1 MYTYWILLLL
11 GKGWDLS
18 QKLRA
23 TKFLRMRSKQRSPNF
38 SRKAWVGALLVA
50 GVAVV
55 SLPQCVAR
63 RTLGSSQS
71 SVLPSVISNAKE
83 AADFLQKLSDL
94 ADQYFFYPK
103 VNNPERVGV
112 LMGDLATK
120 AEGLGL
126 INTTGLR
133 YEFKAKRTVYG
144 RESNPFD
151 LLASYGQLMSLPA
164 GERPILSSAL
174 AGQLWSSPDGALDEN
189 LFTEL
194 QQAARDAAAAGSPVA
209 AKLQGRDTKGM
220 EGSIPVTRTE
230 YRYSGEFVST
240 ATRMAKAAPG
250 SATAVSAESERGEK
264 IKIRVRNYYDAVAD
278 QPAMAAA
285 HISAIGTLLPD
296 FASMPVKFWE
306 YKTTDGEDILETKSA
321 VKVRK
326 YRLPVYA
333 PDVRILSNE
342 TALEYAAQ
350 NYENQ
355 PNLTRAGEYGKSRD
369 SLKAQVLGLD
379 STAGRQAAVA
389 LIRAAGKSAKPGA
402 KVSLVQAILARPDVQ
417 ALFKDPF
424 KPTVPLLAAAAAE
437 QGQDPARPQRLG
449 ERFAAAFQKGTAL
462 VQGVQR
468 SVGTGPESDIQAMQR
483 WILGFWART
492 YVLTHWHS
500 DFLKPRAFDSNKSVL
515 VVDKERA
522 MTFTEGELGN
532 VTDALQLL
540 AAQSY
545 QWTDAMVA
553 ADLGLFQAL
562 EGLNS
567 FPTQYIMEYKRLSF
581 SVFVPAYKEV
591 HGPIEVQITLDQ
603 DIRLMDPVGERFKLP
618 GGSYLDNLDFAFP
631 ESSNSKIVMA
641 EVKFPAGTQTGL
653 EASPFMSAL
662 YRYRDKVVQGSRP
675 LSSETSGKNNVAV
688 NVLETAE
695 GRAARVWALLNNWR
709 EMALLGYT
717 DLQYNRLE
725 GFQPVLK
732 SLLEFNPFLQ
742 STAMQL
748 CNIWSSQQVKNQS
761 AACAV
766 SGNSGERL
774 APDKPL

>member
-1 MYTYWILLLL
+1 MNGKIVLKTGAPNGIPQRASGLL
-11 GKGWDLS
+11 
-18 QKLRA
+18 
-23 TKFLRMRSKQRSPNF
+23 
-38 SRKAWVGALLVA
+38 RKAKPLGILALLWA
-50 GVAVV
+50 GASLTHCVV
-55 SLPQCVAR
+55 SR
-63 RTLGSSQS
+63 RLDSSQS
-71 SVLPSVISNAKE
+71 SLLPSVISNAKE

-94 ADQYFFYPK
+94 ADHYFFYPK
-103 VNNPERVGV
+103 VNNPERVGT
-112 LMGDLATK
+112 LMGNLATD
-120 AEGLGL
+120 AERIGL

-133 YEFKAKRTVYG
+133 YEFKAKCTAYG

-151 LLASYGQLMSLPA
+151 LLASYDQILSLP
-164 GERPILSSAL
+164 EVNQPRVSAEL
-174 AGQLWSSPDGALDEN
+174 AAQLWSTPKTPIEGGN
-189 LFTEL
+189 LFSEL
-194 QQAARDAAAAGSPVA
+194 QAAARTTGAPFGEIF
-209 AKLQGRDTKGM
+209 KGRDTKGPD
-220 EGSIPVTRTE
+220 GSIPVTRTE

-240 ATRMAKAAPG
+240 ETRMAR
-250 SATAVSAESERGEK
+250 AEASSEGLDPALIDRGEK
-264 IKIRVRNYYDAVAD
+264 IKIRVRNYYDAFAD

-285 HISAIGTLLPD
+285 QISEIGSLLPD

-342 TALEYAAQ
+342 TALDYAAR

-355 PNLTRAGEYGKSRD
+355 PDLARAGEHGKSRE
-369 SLKAQVLGLD
+369 SLKAQVFGLD
-379 STAGRQAAVA
+379 SAAGRKAAVG
-389 LIRAAGKSAKPGA
+389 LIRAAGNAAKPGA
-402 KVSLVQAILARPDVQ
+402 KVSLVQAILARPNVQ

-424 KPTVPLLAAAAAE
+424 KPTVSLLGVAAE
-437 QGQDPARPQRLG
+437 QGEDAAKPKRLG
-449 ERFAAAFQKGTAL
+449 ERFASALQNATTL
-462 VQGVQR
+462 VQGIQS
-468 SVGTGPESDIQAMQR
+468 SVGTGPNSDIQAMQR

-492 YVLTHWHS
+492 YVLTLWHA
-500 DFLKPRAFDSNKSVL
+500 DFLKPTAFEKNKSL
-515 VVDKERA
+515 LMVDAARA
-522 MTFTEGELGN
+522 RTFSEGELAQ
-532 VTDALQLL
+532 VTTALQVL

-545 QWTDAMVA
+545 QWTDAMVS

-562 EGLNS
+562 DGLNS

-581 SVFVPAYKEV
+581 SVFVPPYKEV

-603 DIRLMDPVGERFKLP
+603 DIRLMDPAGERFKLP

-641 EVKFPAGTQTGL
+641 EVKFPAGTQSGL
-653 EASPFMSAL
+653 EESPFMAAL

-695 GRAARVWALLNNWR
+695 GRAARVWALLDNWR

-717 DLQYNRLE
+717 DLQYNRLQ

-732 SLLEFNPFLQ
+732 SLLEFSPFLQ
-742 STAMQL
+742 GRAMEL
-748 CNIWSSQQVKNQS
+748 CNIWSSQPVKDQT

-766 SGNSGERL
+766 SRKDDKRVS
-774 APDKPL
+774 PDRPM